1 MDKEHIVNQVKLLI
15 PNSNENP
22 DYDKIIDFTVD
33 KIMNDI
39 ANYCNIPIDELP
51 NELSAVAVSMAVQAI
66 KVNGV
71 LDSESTANIQSL
83 NEGDTSVTFKPVSDI
98 YVALQGLNP
107 ITDNYTN
114 ILNNFRRL
122 PEWANLRA

>member
-1 MDKEHIVNQVKLLI
+1 MDKEHIADQVKLLI
-15 PNSNENP
+15 SNNNENP

-51 NELSAVAVSMAVQAI
+51 NELSAVVVSMTVQAI

-71 LDSESTANIQSL
+71 LDSESAANIQSL
-83 NEGDTSVTFKPVSDI
+83 NEGDTSVTFKPMSDI
-98 YVALQGLNP
+98 YLALQGLNP

-122 PEWANLRA
+122 PE

>member
-15 PNSNENP
+15 PNNNKNP

-39 ANYCNIPIDELP
+39 ANYCNISIDELP
-51 NELSAVAVSMAVQAI
+51 NELSAVVVSMTVQAI

-71 LDSESTANIQSL
+71 LDSESAANIQSL
-83 NEGDTSVTFKPVSDI
+83 NEGDVSVTFKPVSDI
-98 YVALQGLNP
+98 YLALQGLNP

-122 PEWANLRA
+122 PE

>member
-1 MDKEHIVNQVKLLI
+1 MDKERIINQVKLLI
-15 PNSNENP
+15 PNNNKNP

-51 NELSAVAVSMAVQAI
+51 NELSAVAVSMVVQAI
-66 KVNGV
+66 KVNGI
-71 LDSESTANIQSL
+71 LDSENTANIQSL
-83 NEGDTSVTFKPVSDI
+83 NEGDVSVTFKPVSDI

-107 ITDNYTN
+107 ITDNYTS

-122 PEWANLRA
+122 PE

>member
-1 MDKEHIVNQVKLLI
+1 MDMDKERIINQVKLLI
-15 PNSNENP
+15 PNNNKNP

-39 ANYCNIPIDELP
+39 ANYCNIPTDELP
-51 NELSAVAVSMAVQAI
+51 NELSTVAVSMVVQAI

-83 NEGDTSVTFKPVSDI
+83 SEGDTSVTFKPVSDI
-98 YVALQGLNP
+98 YVALQSLNP

-122 PEWANLRA
+122 PE

>member
-1 MDKEHIVNQVKLLI
+1 MNKEHIVDQVKLLI
-15 PNSNENP
+15 PNDNENP
-22 DYDKIIDFTVD
+22 NYDKIIDFTID

-51 NELSAVAVSMAVQAI
+51 KELSTVVVNMVVQAI
-66 KVNGV
+66 KVNGF
-71 LDSESTANIQSL
+71 LDGESATNIQSL

-98 YVALQGLNP
+98 YLALQGLNP
-107 ITDNYTN
+107 IADNYTN

-122 PEWANLRA
+122 PE

>member
-1 MDKEHIVNQVKLLI
+1 MDKEHIINQVKLLI
-15 PNSNENP
+15 PNNDENP
-22 DYDKIIDFTVD
+22 NYEQIIDFTID

-51 NELSAVAVSMAVQAI
+51 NELSTVVVNMAVQAI
-66 KVNGV
+66 KVNGF
-71 LDSESTANIQSL
+71 LDGESAANIQSL

-122 PEWANLRA
+122 PE

>member
-1 MDKEHIVNQVKLLI
+1 MDKEYIVNQVKLLI

-83 NEGDTSVTFKPVSDI
+83 NEGDVSVTFKPVSDI

-122 PEWANLRA
+122 PE

>member
-15 PNSNENP
+15 PNNNKNP

-51 NELSAVAVSMAVQAI
+51 NELSTVVVNMAVQAI
-66 KVNGV
+66 KVNGF
-71 LDSESTANIQSL
+71 LDGESAANIQSL

-98 YVALQGLNP
+98 YLALQGLNP

-122 PEWANLRA
+122 PE

>member
-1 MDKEHIVNQVKLLI
+1 MDKEYIVNQVKLLI
-15 PNSNENP
+15 PNNNKNP

-51 NELSAVAVSMAVQAI
+51 NELSTVAVSMAVQAI

-83 NEGDTSVTFKPVSDI
+83 NEGDVSVTFKPVSDI
-98 YVALQGLNP
+98 YVALQSLNP
-107 ITDNYTN
+107 ITDNYTG

-122 PEWANLRA
+122 PE

>member
-1 MDKEHIVNQVKLLI
+1 MDKEYIVNQVKLLI

-39 ANYCNIPIDELP
+39 ANYCNIPTDELP
-51 NELSAVAVSMAVQAI
+51 NELSTVAVSMAVQAI
-66 KVNGV
+66 KVNGF
-71 LDSESTANIQSL
+71 LDSESAANIQSL
-83 NEGDTSVTFKPVSDI
+83 NEGDVSVTFKPVSDI

-107 ITDNYTN
+107 ITDNYTG

-122 PEWANLRA
+122 PE

>member
-1 MDKEHIVNQVKLLI
+1 MDKEHIVDQVKLLI
-15 PNSNENP
+15 PNKNENP
-22 DYDKIIDFTVD
+22 NYDKIIDFTVD

-51 NELSAVAVSMAVQAI
+51 NELSTVVVNMAVQAI
-66 KVNGV
+66 KVNGF
-71 LDSESTANIQSL
+71 LDGESAANIQSL

-98 YVALQGLNP
+98 YVALQDLNP

-122 PEWANLRA
+122 PE

>member
-1 MDKEHIVNQVKLLI
+1 MDKEHIVNQVKLLVS
-15 PNSNENP
+15 NNNENP
-22 DYDKIIDFTVD
+22 DYDKIINFTVD
-33 KIMNDI
+33 KITNDI

-66 KVNGV
+66 KVNGF
-71 LDSESTANIQSL
+71 LDGESTANIQSL

-107 ITDNYTN
+107 ITDNYTS

-122 PEWANLRA
+122 PE

>member
-1 MDKEHIVNQVKLLI
+1 MDKEHIINQVKLLI
-15 PNSNENP
+15 PNNNENP
-22 DYDKIIDFTVD
+22 DSDKII
-33 KIMNDI
+33 NDI
-39 ANYCNIPIDELP
+39 AYYCNIPIDELP
-51 NELSAVAVSMAVQAI
+51 NELSTVVVSMTVQAI

-83 NEGDTSVTFKPVSDI
+83 NEGDTSVTFKPMSDI
-98 YVALQGLNP
+98 YLALQGLNP

-122 PEWANLRA
+122 PE

>member
-1 MDKEHIVNQVKLLI
+1 MDKEYIVNQVKLLI
-15 PNSNENP
+15 PNNNKNP

-39 ANYCNIPIDELP
+39 ANYCNIPTDELP
-51 NELSAVAVSMAVQAI
+51 NELSTVAVSMAVQAI

-83 NEGDTSVTFKPVSDI
+83 NEGDVSVTFKPVSDI

-107 ITDNYTN
+107 ITDNYTG

-122 PEWANLRA
+122 PE

>member
-1 MDKEHIVNQVKLLI
+1 
-15 PNSNENP
+15 
-22 DYDKIIDFTVD
+22 
-33 KIMNDI
+33 MNDI

-51 NELSAVAVSMAVQAI
+51 NELSAVAVGMVVQAI

-71 LDSESTANIQSL
+71 LDGESTANIQSL

-107 ITDNYTN
+107 ITDNYTS

-122 PEWANLRA
+122 PE

>member
-15 PNSNENP
+15 PNNNKNP

-33 KIMNDI
+33 KILNDI

-51 NELSAVAVSMAVQAI
+51 NELSAVVVSMTVQAI

-71 LDSESTANIQSL
+71 LDGESAANIQSL

-98 YVALQGLNP
+98 YLALQGLNP

-122 PEWANLRA
+122 PE

>member
-1 MDKEHIVNQVKLLI
+1 MDKEHIVDQVKLLI
-15 PNSNENP
+15 PNDNKNFN
-22 DYDKIIDFTVD
+22 YDKIIDFTID

-51 NELSAVAVSMAVQAI
+51 NELSTVVVNMAIQAI
-66 KVNGV
+66 KVNGF
-71 LDSESTANIQSL
+71 LDGESAANIQSL

-98 YVALQGLNP
+98 YLALQGLNP

-122 PEWANLRA
+122 PE

>member
-15 PNSNENP
+15 PNNNKNP

-51 NELSAVAVSMAVQAI
+51 NELSTVVVSMAVQAI

-71 LDSESTANIQSL
+71 LDSESAANIQSL
-83 NEGDTSVTFKPVSDI
+83 NEGDVSVTFKPVSDI
-98 YVALQGLNP
+98 YLALQGLNP
-107 ITDNYTN
+107 ITDNYTG

-122 PEWANLRA
+122 PE

>member
-1 MDKEHIVNQVKLLI
+1 MDKEHIINQVKLLI
-15 PNSNENP
+15 PNDNENP

-33 KIMNDI
+33 KIMNDV

-51 NELSAVAVSMAVQAI
+51 NELSTVVVNMAVQAI
-66 KVNGV
+66 KVNGF
-71 LDSESTANIQSL
+71 LDGESAANIQSL

-107 ITDNYTN
+107 ITDNYTS

-122 PEWANLRA
+122 PE

>member
-1 MDKEHIVNQVKLLI
+1 MDKEYIVNQVKLLI

-22 DYDKIIDFTVD
+22 DYDKIIDFTVE

-39 ANYCNIPIDELP
+39 ANYCNIPTDELP
-51 NELSAVAVSMAVQAI
+51 NELSTVAVSMAVQAI
-66 KVNGV
+66 KVNGI

-83 NEGDTSVTFKPVSDI
+83 NEGDVSVTFKPVSDI
-98 YVALQGLNP
+98 YVALQSLNP
-107 ITDNYTN
+107 ITDNYTG

-122 PEWANLRA
+122 PE

>member
-1 MDKEHIVNQVKLLI
+1 MDKEYIVNQVKLLI
-15 PNSNENP
+15 PNSNKNP

-39 ANYCNIPIDELP
+39 ANYCNIPTDELP

-71 LDSESTANIQSL
+71 LDSENTANIQSL
-83 NEGDTSVTFKPVSDI
+83 NEGDVSVTFKPVSDI

-107 ITDNYTN
+107 ITDNYTS

-122 PEWANLRA
+122 PE

>member
-1 MDKEHIVNQVKLLI
+1 MDKERIVNQVKLLI
-15 PNSNENP
+15 PNDDENP
-22 DYDKIIDFTVD
+22 SYEQIIDFTVD

-39 ANYCNIPIDELP
+39 ANYCNISVDELP
-51 NELSAVAVSMAVQAI
+51 NELSTVAVNMAVQAI
-66 KVNGV
+66 KVNGF
-71 LDSESTANIQSL
+71 LDSESATNIQSL
-83 NEGDTSVTFKPVSDI
+83 SEGDASVTFKPVSDI

-122 PEWANLRA
+122 PK

>member
-15 PNSNENP
+15 PNNNKNP

-39 ANYCNIPIDELP
+39 ANYCNISIDKLP
-51 NELSAVAVSMAVQAI
+51 NELSAVVVSMAVQAI

-71 LDSESTANIQSL
+71 LDSESAANIQSL
-83 NEGDTSVTFKPVSDI
+83 NEGDVSVTFKPVSDI

-107 ITDNYTN
+107 ITDNYTS

-122 PEWANLRA
+122 PE

>member
-1 MDKEHIVNQVKLLI
+1 MDKEYIVNQVELLI

-51 NELSAVAVSMAVQAI
+51 NELSTVAVSMAVQAI
-66 KVNGV
+66 KVNGF
-71 LDSESTANIQSL
+71 LDDKNVTNIQSL
-83 NEGDTSVTFKPVSDI
+83 NEGDVSVTFKPVSDI

-122 PEWANLRA
+122 PE

>member
-15 PNSNENP
+15 PNNNKNP

-51 NELSAVAVSMAVQAI
+51 NELSAVVVSMVVQAI
-66 KVNGV
+66 KVTGV

-83 NEGDTSVTFKPVSDI
+83 NEGDVSVTFKPVSDI

-107 ITDNYTN
+107 ITDNYTG

-122 PEWANLRA
+122 PE

>member
-15 PNSNENP
+15 PNNNENP

-39 ANYCNIPIDELP
+39 ANYSNIPIDELP
-51 NELSAVAVSMAVQAI
+51 NELSTVVVNMTVQAI
-66 KVNGV
+66 EVNGF
-71 LDSESTANIQSL
+71 LDGESAANIQSL

-98 YVALQGLNP
+98 YLALQGLNP

-114 ILNNFRRL
+114 ILYNFRRL
-122 PEWANLRA
+122 PE

>member
-1 MDKEHIVNQVKLLI
+1 MDKEYIVNQVELLV

-33 KIMNDI
+33 KITNDI
-39 ANYCNIPIDELP
+39 ANYCNILIDELP

-66 KVNGV
+66 KVNGF
-71 LDSESTANIQSL
+71 LDSENTANIQSL
-83 NEGDTSVTFKPVSDI
+83 NEGDVSVTFKPVSDI

-107 ITDNYTN
+107 ITDNYTS

-122 PEWANLRA
+122 PE

>member
-15 PNSNENP
+15 PNNDENP
-22 DYDKIIDFTVD
+22 NYEQIIDFTID

-51 NELSAVAVSMAVQAI
+51 NELSTVVVNMAVQAI
-66 KVNGV
+66 KVNGF
-71 LDSESTANIQSL
+71 LDGESAANIQSL

-107 ITDNYTN
+107 ITDNYTS

-122 PEWANLRA
+122 PE

>member
-1 MDKEHIVNQVKLLI
+1 MDKEHITDQVKLLI
-15 PNSNENP
+15 PNNNENP

-51 NELSAVAVSMAVQAI
+51 NELSTVVVNMAVQAI
-66 KVNGV
+66 KVNGF
-71 LDSESTANIQSL
+71 LDGESAANIQSL
-83 NEGDTSVTFKPVSDI
+83 NEGDVSVTFKPVSDI
-98 YVALQGLNP
+98 YMALQGLNP

-122 PEWANLRA
+122 PE

>member
-15 PNSNENP
+15 PNNNKNP

-51 NELSAVAVSMAVQAI
+51 NELSTVTVSMAVQAI

-71 LDSESTANIQSL
+71 LDSENTANIQSL
-83 NEGDTSVTFKPVSDI
+83 NEGDVSVTFKPVSDI

-107 ITDNYTN
+107 ITDNYTS

-122 PEWANLRA
+122 PE

>member
-1 MDKEHIVNQVKLLI
+1 MDKEHIADQVKLLI
-15 PNSNENP
+15 PNNNENP

-51 NELSAVAVSMAVQAI
+51 NELATVVVNMTVQAI
-66 KVNGV
+66 KVNGF
-71 LDSESTANIQSL
+71 LDGESAANIQSL
-83 NEGDTSVTFKPVSDI
+83 NEGDTSVTFKPMSDI
-98 YVALQGLNP
+98 YLALQGLNP

-122 PEWANLRA
+122 PE

>member
-1 MDKEHIVNQVKLLI
+1 MDKECIVNQVKLLI
-15 PNSNENP
+15 PNNNENP

-39 ANYCNIPIDELP
+39 ANYCNILIDELP
-51 NELSAVAVSMAVQAI
+51 NELSTVAVSMAVQAI
-66 KVNGV
+66 KVNGF
-71 LDSESTANIQSL
+71 LDGESTANIQSL

-98 YVALQGLNP
+98 YLALQGLNP

-122 PEWANLRA
+122 PE

>member
-1 MDKEHIVNQVKLLI
+1 MDKEYIVNQVKLLI
-15 PNSNENP
+15 PNNNKNP

-51 NELSAVAVSMAVQAI
+51 NELSTVAVSMAVQAI

-83 NEGDTSVTFKPVSDI
+83 NEGDVSVTFKPVSDI

-107 ITDNYTN
+107 ITDNYTG

-122 PEWANLRA
+122 PE

>member
-15 PNSNENP
+15 PNNNKNP

-39 ANYCNIPIDELP
+39 ANYCNISIDELP
-51 NELSAVAVSMAVQAI
+51 NELSAVVVSMTVQAV

-83 NEGDTSVTFKPVSDI
+83 NEGDVSVTFKPVSDI

-107 ITDNYTN
+107 ITDNYTS

-122 PEWANLRA
+122 PE

>member
-1 MDKEHIVNQVKLLI
+1 MDKEYIVNQVKLLI

-39 ANYCNIPIDELP
+39 ANYCNIPTDELP
-51 NELSAVAVSMAVQAI
+51 NELSTVAVSMAVQAI
-66 KVNGV
+66 KVNGF

-83 NEGDTSVTFKPVSDI
+83 NEGDVSVTFKPVSDI

-107 ITDNYTN
+107 ITDNYTS

-122 PEWANLRA
+122 PE

>member
-1 MDKEHIVNQVKLLI
+1 MDKEHIVDQVKLLI
-15 PNSNENP
+15 PNNDENP
-22 DYDKIIDFTVD
+22 NYEQIIDFTVD

-39 ANYCNIPIDELP
+39 ANYCNISIDELP
-51 NELSAVAVSMAVQAI
+51 NELSTVVVNMAVQAI
-66 KVNGV
+66 KVNGF
-71 LDSESTANIQSL
+71 LDDEDAANIQSL

-122 PEWANLRA
+122 PE